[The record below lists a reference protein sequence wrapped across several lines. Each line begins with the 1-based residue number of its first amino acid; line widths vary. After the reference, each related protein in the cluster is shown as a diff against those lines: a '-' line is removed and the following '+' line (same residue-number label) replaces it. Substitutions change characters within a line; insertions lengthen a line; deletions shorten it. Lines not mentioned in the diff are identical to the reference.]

1 MVHAVLAARS
11 TTQAQAGAGEVLIRE
26 EAAVGNKLTCYFPIE
41 ALTQCLQGFEDDHWG
56 AWGTGGVV
64 IQELLQFILQA
75 TEVSRGAEGLRS
87 PVLDRTEGLWETG
100 KLLEALRQQT
110 IY

>member
-1 MVHAVLAARS
+1 MYQFSSILALQQQTGWS
-11 TTQAQAGAGEVLIRE
+11 EAGQKPADFVQP
-26 EAAVGNKLTCYFPIE
+26 Y
-41 ALTQCLQGFEDDHWG
+41 LQGFEDDHRG

-75 TEVSRGAEGLRS
+75 TEVSRGAQSLRA
-87 PVLDRTEGLWETG
+87 PVLDRAEGLRETG
-100 KLLEALRQQT
+100 KLLEAIQQQT